1 LIALFDLMGGAAMSK
16 DSKSATIVAAI
27 AVGTLFAGVGLTFVG
42 ELFPSKNLDNNTELD
57 KPVYYPSPSSQ
68 APSDGESGSDS
79 LDNQLGAGSQSGG
92 TLQVTVEPK
101 IYGYSG
107 EGSGSECSTG
117 PLRGV
122 NEEDFRCA
130 NAAQWRLLCQTASL
144 ITSDAAKNLIGNVAF
159 DESSKAYLALEQLID
174 NGKVYN
180 EKISWNDPSEEGCK
194 VSLNISGYVDGD
206 SISKNASGYAKHMIV
221 SKEGEVFVL
230 SAGREYNF

>member
-1 LIALFDLMGGAAMSK
+1 MSK
-16 DSKSATIVAAI
+16 DSKSATIIAAI
-27 AVGTLFAGVGLTFVG
+27 AVGALVAGVGLTFVG
-42 ELFPSKNLDNNTELD
+42 ELLPSKDINDDNHFD
-57 KPVYYPSPSSQ
+57 KAGYWPWASSQ
-68 APSDGESGSDS
+68 PLSDRESGGDK
-79 LDNQLGAGSQSGG
+79 LDNQLRAGSQSDGSPK
-92 TLQVTVEPK
+92 VTVEPK

-130 NAAQWRLLCQTASL
+130 NASQWRLLCQTASF
-144 ITSDAAKNLIGNVAF
+144 ISPDAAKNLIGNVAF

-206 SISKNASGYAKHMIV
+206 SISKNANGYAKHMIV
-221 SKEGEVFVL
+221 SKQGEVFVL